1 MKLISKQVPIT
12 KIGTNEQELKYALF
26 LQSAGTVSTK
36 TIAEFACKHTSMQP
50 TMVKAMLESCF
61 QIIEYHLSLGH
72 SVRMGDLGTFYPTL
86 SYKAVDSNTEAGLAQ
101 LKKVNVRFRP
111 NSDMIDTI
119 NKAEKELLG
128 IYKLVDHVNKYYKE
142 VGTAKLD
149 DDNSS
154 GTDSGTPPNDQGGG
168 GTSQGGNT
176 EGGGDLEG

>member
-61 QIIEYHLSLGH
+61 QIIEYHLSLGL

-86 SYKAVDSNTEAGLAQ
+86 SYKAVDSNTEAGLVQ

-176 EGGGDLEG
+176 GGGGDLEG